1 MHRYETRVRPPA
13 PFLEIQVIHPVT
25 AVTRQWP
32 AKLDTGATLTILPEV
47 LVDALVLSPKGEA
60 TIYGYDGMAT
70 IRPIYYVNLQ
80 VAGYSLSSVRVSSS
94 KRSDVLLGRD
104 VLNHFIL
111 TLNGKDLTF
120 ELQDP

>member
-1 MHRYETRVRPPA
+1 MHRYETRVRPPT

-25 AVTRQWP
+25 GVTHQWP
-32 AKLDTGATLTILPEV
+32 AKLDTGAALTILPQA

-60 TIYGYDGMAT
+60 TIYGYNGMAA
-70 IRPIYYVNLQ
+70 IRPLYYVNLQ

-94 KRSDVLLGRD
+94 KRSDILLGRD

>member
-13 PFLEIQVIHPVT
+13 PFLEIQVMHPVT
-25 AVTRQWP
+25 GVTHQWP
-32 AKLDTGATLTILPEV
+32 AKLDTGAALTILPQA
-47 LVDALVLSPKGEA
+47 LVDALALSPKGEA

-70 IRPIYYVNLQ
+70 VRPIYYVNLQ
-80 VAGYSLSSVRVSSS
+80 VAGYNLSSVRVSTS

>member
-1 MHRYETRVRPPA
+1 MYPYETRVRPPA
-13 PFLEIQVIHPVT
+13 PFLEIQVINPVT
-25 AVTRQWP
+25 GVTQQCP

-60 TIYGYDGMAT
+60 TIYGYNGMAT

-80 VAGYSLSSVRVSSS
+80 VAGYSFSSVRVSSS

-104 VLNHFIL
+104 VLNHFII

>member
-1 MHRYETRVRPPA
+1 MYRYETRIRPPA

-25 AVTRQWP
+25 GITHQWP
-32 AKLDTGATLTILPEV
+32 AKLDTGAALTILSEKA
-47 LVDALVLSPKGEA
+47 VDALVLSPKSEA
-60 TIYGYDGMAT
+60 IIYGYNGIAA
-70 IRPIYYVNLQ
+70 IRPLYYVNLQ

-94 KRSDVLLGRD
+94 KRPEILLGRD

-120 ELQDP
+120 ELRDP